1 MLDLFGNQIVGILM
15 MWIICFYR
23 QDSPKIELPSVP
35 MSTRGSD
42 RIAQLLSST
51 WYNNIA
57 SGVMT
62 DIVNKHLSSEREQNR
77 TDTGTGEVTAVK
89 HKITQGEHFS
99 LEREQNRTDTG
110 TVEVTTEKHKITQG
124 EQLSEHELAAG
135 ANTTTFVD
143 NTLASQNNG
152 PSAATNKTSL
162 IDDSLVSQNLLRGGN
177 SDLLK
182 GFEEYKEMYL
192 KLHKGV
198 NNDKAVEEEL
208 HKLIGIG
215 DAKPETIVDKN

>member
-1 MLDLFGNQIVGILM
+1 
-15 MWIICFYR
+15 
-23 QDSPKIELPSVP
+23 

-77 TDTGTGEVTAVK
+77 TDTGTGEVMAEK
-89 HKITQGEHFS
+89 HKITQGEQLS
-99 LEREQNRTDTG
+99 KQELAG
-110 TVEVTTEKHKITQG
+110 EVMAEKHKITQG

-135 ANTTTFVD
+135 ANTATPAD
-143 NTLASQNNG
+143 DTLASHNNG
-152 PSAATNKTSL
+152 PSAVQNKTSL
-162 IDDSLVSQNLLRGGN
+162 IDDSLVSQKLLPAGKLGI
-177 SDLLK
+177 LK

-208 HKLIGIG
+208 HKLIGLG
-215 DAKPETIVDKN
+215 EAKPDTIVDKD